1 MRVHVFQHVPFEGLG
16 SLAEIL
22 ASRGDEVTWTRWYEP
37 EPAAPP
43 RGPHWLIVL
52 GGPMSVHD
60 EAALPWLRAEKA
72 ALRAALA
79 AGRPVLGLCLGAQL
93 LAEVQGGTVSRNPQR
108 EIGWWPVVAEPGAP
122 EWFRA
127 LLPPDGQVF
136 HWHGETFA
144 LPPDAAL
151 LGSSNGCRQQ
161 AGAWGERV
169 LALQYHLET
178 TPASAAALV
187 THCPGD
193 LAPGPFVQT
202 AAELLG
208 AAARYAALRPL
219 ADRLVE
225 HFARQVA
232 ASA

>member
-22 ASRGDEVTWTRWYEP
+22 AGRGDEVSWTRWYEP
-37 EPAAPP
+37 VPAPP
-43 RGPHWLIVL
+43 PSGPHWLIVL

-60 EAALPWLRAEKA
+60 EAMRAEKA

-79 AGRPVLGLCLGAQL
+79 AGRPILGLCLGAQL
-93 LAEVQGGTVSRNPQR
+93 LAEVQGGTVSRNPHR

-122 EWFRA
+122 AWFRA

-144 LPPDAAL
+144 LPPGAVHLA
-151 LGSSNGCRQQ
+151 SSSGCRQQ

-169 LALQYHLET
+169 LALQYHVET

-187 THCPGD
+187 AHCPGD
-193 LAPGPFVQT
+193 LAPGPFVQ
-202 AAELLG
+202 AAPELLE
-208 AAARYAALRPL
+208 ADAHFAALRPL
-219 ADRLVE
+219 AGRLVE

-232 ASA
+232 ARA